1 MFGSLFQ
8 DLDTSGTGLSR
19 RGASEADDASNG
31 SVSAGGI
38 APMRAAAAHLHGS
51 LALRDVLRV
60 AVAIANFANY
70 GTARAM
76 APGVRTS
83 VETDHWFGF
92 GYERP

>member
-1 MFGSLFQ
+1 
-8 DLDTSGTGLSR
+8 
-19 RGASEADDASNG
+19 
-31 SVSAGGI
+31 
-38 APMRAAAAHLHGS
+38 MRAAAAHLHGS